1 MNIEILNLP
10 DVTKNNIQE
19 SKVLLADSIIENIY
33 PLFDNIF
40 MERKNKIEELSFD
53 LKRREVIL
61 SQKKTNVEQLIKL
74 YQREKLIVNLLS
86 EIENLVNSGLVN
98 DSGTRHQV
106 IVLLKTIDKL
116 SEENINKRILDV
128 KRILGKKFSK

>member
-1 MNIEILNLP
+1 MNIELLSLP
-10 DVTKNNIQE
+10 DITKNNIKE

-40 MERKNKIEELSFD
+40 TEKKNNIEELSLD
-53 LKRREVIL
+53 LKKREAIL
-61 SQKKTNVEQLIKL
+61 YKKKTNVEQMIKE
-74 YQREKLIVNLLS
+74 YQREKSISKLLS

-106 IVLLKTIDKL
+106 IVLLKTLDKL
-116 SEENINKRILDV
+116 GEDKINKRTLDV
-128 KRILGKKFSK
+128 KRVLGKKFSK

>member
-1 MNIEILNLP
+1 MNIEILSLP
-10 DVTKNNIQE
+10 DMTKNNIQE

-40 MERKNKIEELSFD
+40 MERKNKVEELSFD
-53 LKRREVIL
+53 LKRREEIL
-61 SQKKTNVEQLIKL
+61 SKKKTNVEQMIKQ
-74 YQREKLIVNLLS
+74 YHREKLIVNLLS
-86 EIENLVNSGLVN
+86 EIENLVHSGLVN

-106 IVLLKTIDKL
+106 IVLIKTIDKL
-116 SEENINKRILDV
+116 TEENINKRILDV